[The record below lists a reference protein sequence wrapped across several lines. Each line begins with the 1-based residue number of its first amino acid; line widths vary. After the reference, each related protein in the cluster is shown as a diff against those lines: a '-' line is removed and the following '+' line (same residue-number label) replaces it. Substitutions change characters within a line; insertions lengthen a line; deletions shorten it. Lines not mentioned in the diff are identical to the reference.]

1 MADQPVFL
9 DPHVPSFVPALNSVI
24 RRLLGAGL
32 PMGPNGLLTI
42 RGRSSGVPHTFPV
55 AFLELD
61 GRRYVQGTFGET
73 NWVKNLRVAGEA
85 VVSRGG
91 TTKSVDAIELTP
103 DEAALVLRGA
113 LAPFVGRR
121 LMRPLVGQFFDL
133 PNGAVLEDYL
143 KVARAHPTFEL
154 RPRTAVD

>member
-1 MADQPVFL
+1 MAEPPVFL
-9 DPHVPSFVPALNSVI
+9 YPHVSAFVPALNSVI

-42 RGRSSGVPHTFPV
+42 RGRSTGVPHTFPV

-61 GRRYVQGTFGET
+61 GHRYVQGTFGET

-91 TTKSVDAIELTP
+91 SSEEVDAVELTP
-103 DEAALVLRGA
+103 EEAAIVLRGA

-121 LMRPLVGQFFDL
+121 LMRPLVGRFFNL
-133 PNGAVLEDYL
+133 PNRAVLKDYL
-143 KVARAHPTFEL
+143 IVARAHPTFEL
-154 RPRTAVD
+154 RPRT

>member
-1 MADQPVFL
+1 MTDAAAHL
-9 DPHVPSFVPALNSVI
+9 EPHVPSFVPALNGVI

-42 RGRSSGVPHTFPV
+42 RGRSTGVPHTFPV

-73 NWVKNLRVAGEA
+73 NWVKNLRAAGEA
-85 VVSRGG
+85 VVSKGNA
-91 TTKSVDAIELTP
+91 SEEVDAIELTP
-103 DEAALVLRGA
+103 DDAALVLRGA

-121 LMRPLVGQFFDL
+121 LMRPLVGRFFNL
-133 PNGAVLEDYL
+133 PNRAGLDDYRV
-143 KVARAHPTFEL
+143 VARAHPTFEL
-154 RPRTAVD
+154 RTRR

>member
-1 MADQPVFL
+1 MTDAPVQL
-9 DPHVPSFVPALNSVI
+9 EPHVPSFVPALNGVI
-24 RRLLGAGL
+24 RRLLGAGM

-42 RGRSSGVPHTFPV
+42 RGRSTGVPHTFPV

-91 TTKSVDAIELTP
+91 SSEAVDAVELTP
-103 DEAALVLRGA
+103 EAAAVVLRGA

-121 LMRPLVGQFFDL
+121 LMRPLVGRFFNL
-133 PNGAVLEDYL
+133 PSGAVLKDYL
-143 KVARAHPTFEL
+143 VVARAHPTFEL
-154 RPRTAVD
+154 RPRT